1 ESPCCTAET
10 RTPIATTN
18 AAGSN
23 PRNTTS
29 DHHTIARRGL
39 AEKNARNNR
48 HSADWRNRRTLAPP
62 ELPMLAQVLRACI
75 NGPDRIIVWSP
86 IPPTGHHAERRAD
99 ALPPRRDRSHGRALR
114 GNAQGDRRRRCH
126 LERPRRVLRRRRRV
140 HR

>member
-1 ESPCCTAET
+1 MNTTPIRVNGIASESPCCTAET

-48 HSADWRNRRTLAPP
+48 HSADCRNRRTLAPP
-62 ELPMLAQVLRACI
+62 ELPMLAHDHPRLHGRPRSDHRLEPYI
-75 NGPDRIIVWSP
+75 SD
-86 IPPTGHHAERRAD
+86 GHHQRGA
-99 ALPPRRDRSHGRALR
+99 PMPYPRDEIEAT
-114 GNAQGDRRRRCH
+114 
-126 LERPRRVLRRRRRV
+126 
-140 HR
+140 